1 MLMLL
6 ITRNRIFLVDLLNFS
21 FWSEID
27 IDDTGVPHPDR
38 YRVTFHGVG
47 YTGYW
52 SMVAAINRGT
62 YLMLLRIH
70 LVSTEYRLKRAC
82 TNT

>member
-1 MLMLL
+1 MHKNDLERQLTVFLL
-6 ITRNRIFLVDLLNFS
+6 ENFRIFLVDLLNFS

-38 YRVTFHGVG
+38 YRVTLHGVG

-62 YLMLLRIH
+62 HAL
-70 LVSTEYRLKRAC
+70 A
-82 TNT
+82 